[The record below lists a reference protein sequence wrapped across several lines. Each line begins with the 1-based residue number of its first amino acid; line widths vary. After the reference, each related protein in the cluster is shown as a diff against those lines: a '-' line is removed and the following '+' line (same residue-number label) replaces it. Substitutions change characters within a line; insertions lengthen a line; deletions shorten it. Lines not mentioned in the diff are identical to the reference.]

1 VVVDDKDVVERW
13 EGGKFGGRD
22 GRDGDLEVGD
32 WTAGDSLKGDGVWTR
47 TRSPSLSWLSLVT
60 FTSTAM
66 NARRPRG
73 EGEGKVDWEQWN
85 TSNSPTQ
92 L

>member
-1 VVVDDKDVVERW
+1 MIKMSLR
-13 EGGKFGGRD
+13 GGKVESLEEEMEEMEIWRSVTGRR
-22 GRDGDLEVGD
+22 GIR
-32 WTAGDSLKGDGVWTR
+32 LKAMASGPALV
-47 TRSPSLSWLSLVT
+47 SPSLTWLSLVT

>member
-47 TRSPSLSWLSLVT
+47 TRVRLSLGCHLSLSLSL
-60 FTSTAM
+60 
-66 NARRPRG
+66 PR
-73 EGEGKVDWEQWN
+73 Q
-85 TSNSPTQ
+85 
-92 L
+92 

>member
-47 TRSPSLSWLSLVT
+47 TRKSVSHLAVT
-60 FTSTAM
+60 CHFHFHGNECTAS
-66 NARRPRG
+66 ARG
-73 EGEGKVDWEQWN
+73 G
-85 TSNSPTQ
+85 
-92 L
+92 